1 MTPLVA
7 MRRNVL
13 EVRASEIQGFGAF
26 ATTRIRKGARI
37 IEYTGQRI
45 SPDEADRRYDDDAS
59 EHPRVLLFSVDS
71 KTVIDAGVGGN
82 EAQYINHSCEPN
94 CAAITERRHVYI
106 EALRNIEEGEE
117 LLYDYNLTRHDDDAP
132 HLEERYACHCGA
144 PTCRGTMLTPAG
156 KKKRKRRGKAK
167 TA

>member
-13 EVRASEIQGFGAF
+13 EVRPSEIQGFGAF

-37 IEYTGQRI
+37 IEYTGQRV

-71 KTVIDAGVGGN
+71 RTVIDAGVGGN

-94 CAAITERRHVYI
+94 CAAVTDKGHVFI
-106 EALRNIEEGEE
+106 EALRNIEPGEE
-117 LLYDYNLTRHDDDAP
+117 LLYDYNLTW
-132 HLEERYACHCGA
+132 EENDPPDMKQRYACRCGA
-144 PTCRGTMLTPAG
+144 PSCRGTMLAPLPA
-156 KKKRKRRGKAK
+156 KWKQKRRTKA
-167 TA
+167 